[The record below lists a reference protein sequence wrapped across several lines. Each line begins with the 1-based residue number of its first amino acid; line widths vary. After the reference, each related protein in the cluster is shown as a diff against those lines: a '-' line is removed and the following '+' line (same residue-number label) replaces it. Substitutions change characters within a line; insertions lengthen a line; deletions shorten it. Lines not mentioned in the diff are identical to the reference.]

1 MALKML
7 LYDSYSFSSISTRV
21 QSQHRIYLD
30 LQNEKTKE
38 EEEEE
43 IMHMENCVKC
53 TLD

>member
-38 EEEEE
+38 EEEE